1 MGTQYSLFFI
11 QRFKGKVLFNV
22 PMSDYTSFGIGGP
35 ADVMAFPQDDGD
47 LKELLNFAES
57 KRFKYYVLGGGSN
70 VLVRDGGIRGIVVN
84 MADGFGEI
92 TWQDETR
99 AVVGVGVKLSAL
111 LAECAGRGLG
121 GVEFVAGIP
130 GTVGGAVTMN
140 AGAYGFEMKGVVEGV
155 EFVGRKG
162 KRGFL
167 PAAEMGFEYRKT
179 DMPKGTV
186 AVRVQM
192 AFSKVDPNEINEKVE
207 SYRRRRKATSSVGFP
222 NAGSVF
228 RNPENRIAGRLI
240 DEAGLK
246 GIRYGDAEVSDVHA
260 NYIVN
265 KGRATAHDVL
275 SLMAEIRDKVYKHKG
290 ILLEPEVKVV
300 GEV

>member
-22 PMSDYTSFGIGGP
+22 PMSDYTSFRIGGP

-92 TWQDETR
+92 TWQDDTR
-99 AVVGVGVKLSAL
+99 AVVGVGVKLSTL
-111 LAECAGRGLG
+111 LAECAERGLG

-130 GTVGGAVTMN
+130 GTVGGAVIMN

-162 KRGFL
+162 KRGFM
-167 PAAEMGFEYRKT
+167 PAGEMGFEYRKT

-186 AVRVQM
+186 AVSVQM
-192 AFSKVDPNEINEKVE
+192 AFAKADPDEINEKVE

-228 RNPENRIAGRLI
+228 RNPEGRIAGRLI

-246 GIRYGDAEVSDVHA
+246 GIRCGEAEVSEVHA

-265 KGRATAHDVL
+265 KGHATARDVL
-275 SLMAEIRDKVYKHKG
+275 SLMAKIRDRVYKHKG

>member
-22 PMSDYTSFGIGGP
+22 PMSDHTSFGIGGS

-70 VLVRDGGIRGIVVN
+70 VLVRDGGFRGIVMN

-92 TWQDETR
+92 TWIDDTR
-99 AVVGVGVKLSAL
+99 AVVGVGVKLSRL
-111 LAECAGRGLG
+111 LNECLKRGLG

-130 GTVGGAVTMN
+130 GTVGGAVIMN
-140 AGAYGFEMKGVVEGV
+140 AGAYGFEMKNTVEGV

-162 KRGFL
+162 KRGFM
-167 PAAEMGFEYRKT
+167 PSAEIGFEYRKS

-186 AVRVQM
+186 AVRVHM
-192 AFSKVDPNEINEKVE
+192 SFTKKDPEEMRELIE
-207 SYRRRRKATSSVGFP
+207 SYRHRRKATSMVGYP
-222 NAGSVF
+222 NAGSIF
-228 RNPENRIAGRLI
+228 MNPEGRIAGRLI

-246 GIRYGDAEVSDVHA
+246 GLRCGDAVVSEVHA
-260 NYIVN
+260 NYIIN
-265 KGRATAHDVL
+265 TGKATAHDVL
-275 SLMAEIRDKVYKHKG
+275 SLMATIRDRVYRSKG
-290 ILLEPEVKVV
+290 VLLEPEIKII